1 MLQNSAHFVRV
12 RLADLAISFLSCR
25 AQGQKE
31 LSLSLCQTAILLHFN
46 SVQSLSYEDLKSR
59 TRLEDV
65 ELKRNLQSLACGKVR
80 VLTKSPKGKEVDDT
94 DTFAVNEGFE
104 HSQLRIKV
112 NTIQHKETKE
122 EQKDTSE
129 RVLSERM
136 HLVRNQKLS
145 LVSERNLPNFY
156 AD

>member
-1 MLQNSAHFVRV
+1 
-12 RLADLAISFLSCR
+12 
-25 AQGQKE
+25 
-31 LSLSLCQTAILLHFN
+31 
-46 SVQSLSYEDLKSR
+46 
-59 TRLEDV
+59 LEDA

-94 DTFAVNEGFE
+94 DSFTVNEGFE

-129 RVLSERM
+129 RVLSDRLHLVCIPSAAFAHGLAERM
-136 HLVRNQKLS
+136 
-145 LVSERNLPNFY
+145 SETYRTPS
-156 AD
+156 ADRRCHCSNHENEAQVQSRRAGG